1 MVLLSETQV
10 ITILSTSGRAILIT
24 GSSIQ
29 MPVQIQSA
37 IATVP
42 VNVTGGSISVGTVSV
57 VVDVATVSD
66 ILTGTIATVQ
76 SVGGTVS
83 VDIVGG
89 TVSVNVLATP
99 TVTVAGTPTV
109 SATILATPTVTVA
122 GTASVNATVIGTPTV
137 TQQAASYSFVQTGVA
152 TIKATAGTLY
162 MAVMGGIGTA
172 GTVILLNNLATI
184 AVLPMTVNDT
194 RQASFSPGVAFGTL
208 IASIIG
214 TVDLTV
220 VYQ

>member
-1 MVLLSETQV
+1 M
-10 ITILSTSGRAILIT
+10 
-24 GSSIQ
+24 
-29 MPVQIQSA
+29 
-37 IATVP
+37 P

-66 ILTGTIATVQ
+66 IVTGTIATVQ

-89 TVSVNVLATP
+89 TVSVDVLGTP
-99 TVTVAGTPTV
+99 TVTVAGTP
-109 SATILATPTVTVA
+109 
-122 GTASVNATVIGTPTV
+122 SVNATVIGTPTV
-137 TQQAASYSFVQTGVA
+137 TQQSASFSFVQTGLA
-152 TIKATAGTLY
+152 TIKATAGTLHQ
-162 MAVMGGIGTA
+162 AIMGGIGTA

-208 IASIIG
+208 IATVVG
-214 TVDLTV
+214 TVNLTV

>member
-1 MVLLSETQV
+1 MAVLSGTQV
-10 ITILSTSGRAILIT
+10 IEILSTSGRAILIT

-29 MPVQIQSA
+29 LPIQIQSS

-42 VNVTGGSISVGTVSV
+42 VDVAFGTLVASISG
-57 VVDVATVSD
+57 
-66 ILTGTIATVQ
+66 IATVTV
-76 SVGGTVS
+76 VG
-83 VDIVGG
+83 
-89 TVSVNVLATP
+89 TP

-109 SATILATPTVTVA
+109 SATIVGTPTVTVVGTPTVSATIAGTPTVTVA
-122 GTASVNATVIGTPTV
+122 GTASVNATILGTPTV
-137 TQQAASYSFVQTGVA
+137 TQQSASFSFVQTGLA

-162 MAVMGGIGTA
+162 MAVMGGLGTA

-194 RQASFSPGVAFGTL
+194 VQASFNPGVAFGTL
-208 IASIIG
+208 IATVVG
-214 TVDLTV
+214 TVNLTV

>member
-109 SATILATPTVTVA
+109 SASISGTPTVTVA
-122 GTASVNATVIGTPTV
+122 GTADVTVIGTPTV
-137 TQQAASYSFVQTGVA
+137 TQQSASFSFVQTGVA

-162 MAVMGGIGTA
+162 QAVMGGIGTA

-194 RQASFSPGVAFGTL
+194 RQASFSPGVTFGTL